1 MRMAMVS
8 VFHVWDAE
16 ASLHHIL
23 IQKQESQSIMED
35 SIRVL

>member
-1 MRMAMVS
+1 MAMVS
-8 VFHVWDAE
+8 VSHVWDAE
-16 ASLHHIL
+16 AFLTPYSM